1 MPAVRRRLAG
11 PWSAALSLAEFK
23 GRFWTIAL
31 TMIAITLAPAAYG
44 QESAAA
50 IDFKPA
56 PTDFWR
62 HSAEID
68 IEAAYQMLLAD
79 HPGATP
85 EVGDNVFRATL
96 ERSHA
101 VAAARA
107 QQVESYEGY
116 VATLAAFANA
126 FGDKHVRS
134 SPTLQLAR
142 PDWAGVILAKRGDRW
157 VVADEQALSP
167 ADSLLGARLVSCD
180 GRTPDDW
187 GKQVLGGFR
196 ADWSVEAQQ
205 EQSAPWLLVNEGN
218 PFVPRPVSCA
228 FDKGGAV
235 RDVRLDW
242 RPISR
247 GSLTLRFAKANNF
260 GAAGYGVRQAG
271 GGYWIALQGLEDA
284 RAVAVVDAVR
294 AQAAAMRNAPFVIL
308 DLRGNGGGSSEFGR
322 QIAEQ
327 LFGQAY
333 VNAKL
338 GAPDAP
344 CGSAWRVSP
353 ANLRELEHD
362 RVVLADRGPEFL
374 KILDNLL
381 AQARD
386 AAKAGKPFSGPVTC
400 PTTAGRASALAPSFK
415 GRLFLV
421 TDGLCFSS
429 CLEVVDDFRHLGAV
443 QLGRT
448 TDANTHYAEVSDRPM
463 PSGLSTFSTLMAID
477 VSEPPRIG
485 PFEPQQVFDGDIA
498 DTTAVQ
504 AWAIAIASKS

>member
-1 MPAVRRRLAG
+1 MFATAMVVVA
-11 PWSAALSLAEFK
+11 
-23 GRFWTIAL
+23 
-31 TMIAITLAPAAYG
+31 LAPATRG

-56 PTDFWR
+56 PTEFWR

-68 IEAAYQMLLAD
+68 VEAAYRMLLAD

-85 EVGDNVFRATL
+85 EVGDEVFRATL
-96 ERSHA
+96 EQSHV

-107 QQVESYEGY
+107 RQVESYQGY

-134 SPTLQLAR
+134 SPGLLLAR
-142 PDWAGVILAKRGDRW
+142 PDWAGLILAKRGDRW
-157 VVADEQALSP
+157 VVVDEQGSKP
-167 ADSLLGARLVSCD
+167 AESLIGARLVSCD

-187 GKQVLGGFR
+187 GKQILGGFR

-205 EQSAPWLLVNEGN
+205 EQSAPWLLISEGN

-228 FDKGGAV
+228 FDKDGVV
-235 RDVRLDW
+235 RDIRLDW
-242 RPISR
+242 RPTTR
-247 GSLTLRFAKANNF
+247 GALTLRFAKTTGF
-260 GAAGYGVRQAG
+260 GAAGFGVRQAG
-271 GGYWIALQGLEDA
+271 QGYWIALQGLEDS

-294 AQAAAMRNAPFVIL
+294 TQAAAMRAAPFVIL

-327 LFGQAY
+327 LFGEAY
-333 VNAKL
+333 INAKL
-338 GAPDAP
+338 GAADGP

-353 ANLRELEHD
+353 ANLRELEYY
-362 RVVLADRGPEFL
+362 RVVFANRGADFV
-374 KILDNLL
+374 KIFDSLV
-381 AQARD
+381 AQAED
-386 AAKAGKPFSGPVTC
+386 AAKSGKSFSGPLSC
-400 PTTAGRASALAPSFK
+400 PTTASGAPAPAPAFK

-429 CLEVVDDFRHLGAV
+429 CLEVVEDFRRLGAV

-463 PSGLSTFSTLMAID
+463 PSGLSTFSTLMAVD
-477 VSEPPRIG
+477 VAEPPRIG
-485 PFEPQQVFDGDIA
+485 PFKPQQVFDGDIA
-498 DTTAVQ
+498 DTAAVR
-504 AWAIAIASKS
+504 AWALAIASKP

>member
-1 MPAVRRRLAG
+1 MVAV
-11 PWSAALSLAEFK
+11 ALIVVA
-23 GRFWTIAL
+23 
-31 TMIAITLAPAAYG
+31 LAPATRG

-56 PTDFWR
+56 PTEFWR

-68 IEAAYQMLLAD
+68 VEAAYRMLLAD

-85 EVGDNVFRATL
+85 EVGDSVFRAAL
-96 ERSHA
+96 GQSHA

-107 QQVESYEGY
+107 EQVDSYQGY
-116 VATLAAFANA
+116 VATLTAFANA

-134 SPTLQLAR
+134 RPTLQLAR
-142 PDWAGVILAKRGDRW
+142 PDWAGVILAKHGDSW
-157 VVADEQALSP
+157 VVADEQALTP
-167 ADSLLGARLVSCD
+167 ADSVIGARLVSCD

-187 GKQVLGGFR
+187 GKQILGGFR

-205 EQSAPWLLVNEGN
+205 AQTAPWLLVSEGN
-218 PFVPRPVSCA
+218 PFVPRPVSCV
-228 FDKGGAV
+228 FDKDGTA
-235 RDVRLDW
+235 REARLNW
-242 RPISR
+242 RPITR
-247 GSLTLRFAKANNF
+247 DLLAVRLAKTVSF

-271 GGYWIALQGLEDA
+271 GGYWIALQGLQDT

-294 AQAAAMRNAPFVIL
+294 AQVAAMRAAPFVIL

-327 LFGQAY
+327 LFGVAY
-333 VNAKL
+333 VNAEL
-338 GAPDAP
+338 GPADSP

-353 ANLRELEHD
+353 ANLRELEHY
-362 RVVLADRGPEFL
+362 RVVFANRGADFVRIF
-374 KILDNLL
+374 DNLL

-386 AAKAGKPFSGPVTC
+386 AAKAGKAFSGPLSC
-400 PTTAGRASALAPSFK
+400 PTTASGAAAPAPMFK

-429 CLEVVDDFRHLGAV
+429 CLDVVDDLRHLGAV

-463 PSGLSTFSTLMAID
+463 PSGLSTFSTMMAVE

-498 DTTAVQ
+498 DTAAVQ
-504 AWAIAIASKS
+504 AWAVAIASKS